1 MDQTFM
7 KEKKVLPLVLTMSY
21 PMAISMAVNAL
32 YNIVDSFFVAKM
44 SSSAMT
50 ALSLLFPVQNFV
62 HAAAVGFGI
71 GINAVVSFYMGA
83 GKNDEADR
91 AASSGTVLAIIHGLV
106 LMVVCKAI
114 MPWFMGMFSSDTQ
127 TVGYGIAYT
136 GVLFMFAPMDCTA
149 MALEKVF
156 QSAGRMK
163 STMFCLATGCI
174 INIILDPLM
183 IFGIGPFPEMGI
195 RGAAMAT
202 GIGQTLPV
210 LIYFIMYRK
219 DPLPVKLSTRH
230 WRPRLYIMKKLYSV
244 GNAAT
249 LNIAL
254 PSVQVSVLNGILA
267 SYSAGYVFV
276 LGVFYKL
283 QTFLYLSANGV
294 VQGIRPLVGYNYG
307 AGEHGRVKSIVRT
320 STVLVAAIM
329 VMGTVVCLLM
339 SEQLMG
345 IYTSDAKLVALGAPA
360 LRIISAGFI
369 VSSVSVVLSGALE
382 GLSKGNAS
390 LVISLIR
397 YIVFILPA
405 AFILSRLMG
414 AAGVWHAFW
423 ITEIVA
429 AFISY
434 FVYRKATRQ
443 DAGQAPAVQPEI

>member
-7 KEKKVLPLVLTMSY
+7 KEKKVLPLVLAMSY
-21 PMAISMAVNAL
+21 PMAVSMAVNAL

-71 GINAVVSFYMGA
+71 GINAVVAFYMGA
-83 GKNDEADR
+83 GKTDEADR
-91 AASSGTVLAIIHGLV
+91 AASSGTVLSILHGLV
-106 LMVVCKAI
+106 LMVVCIAV
-114 MPWFMGMFSSDTQ
+114 MPWFMSMFSSDAQ
-127 TVGYGIAYT
+127 TIEYGIAYT
-136 GVLFMFAPMDCTA
+136 GVLFLFAPMDCTA
-149 MALEKVF
+149 MALEKIF
-156 QSAGRMK
+156 QSTGRMK

-195 RGAAMAT
+195 KGAALAT

-210 LIYFIMYRK
+210 LIYFIMYGM
-219 DPLPVKLSTRH
+219 DPLPVKFRLKY
-230 WRPRLYIMKKLYSV
+230 WKPKLYIMKKLYSV
-244 GNAAT
+244 GNAAA

-276 LGVFYKL
+276 LGVYYKL

-307 AGEHGRVKSIVRT
+307 AGEHSRVKEIVRT

-329 VMGTVVCLLM
+329 VAGTIVCQLM
-339 SEQLMG
+339 AGELMG
-345 IYTSDAKLVALGAPA
+345 IYTGDAQIIALGAPA

-369 VSSVSVVLSGALE
+369 ISSVSVVLSGALE

-405 AFILSRLMG
+405 AFLLSRVFG
-414 AAGVWHAFW
+414 AVGVWHAFW

-429 AFISY
+429 AVISY
-434 FVYRKATRQ
+434 FVYVRATRNGR
-443 DAGQAPAVQPEI
+443 DDREISRT

>member
-1 MDQTFM
+1 M
-7 KEKKVLPLVLTMSY
+7 KEKKVMPLVLSMSY

-71 GINAVVSFYMGA
+71 GINAVVAFYMGA
-83 GKNDEADR
+83 GKTDEADR
-91 AASSGTVLAIIHGLV
+91 AASSGTVLSILHGLV
-106 LMVVCKAI
+106 LMVVCIAV
-114 MPWFMGMFSSDTQ
+114 MPWFMSMFSSDAQ
-127 TVGYGIAYT
+127 TIEYGIAYT
-136 GVLFMFAPMDCTA
+136 GVLFLFAPMDCTA
-149 MALEKVF
+149 MALEKIF
-156 QSAGRMK
+156 QSTGRMK

-195 RGAAMAT
+195 KGAALAT

-210 LIYFIMYRK
+210 LIYFIMYGM
-219 DPLPVKLSTRH
+219 DPLPVKFRLKY
-230 WRPRLYIMKKLYSV
+230 WKPKLYIMKKLYSV
-244 GNAAT
+244 GNAAA

-276 LGVFYKL
+276 LGVYYKL

-307 AGEHGRVKSIVRT
+307 AGEHSRVKEIVRT

-329 VMGTVVCLLM
+329 VAGTIVCQLM
-339 SEQLMG
+339 AGELMG
-345 IYTSDAKLVALGAPA
+345 IYTGDAQIIALGAPA

-369 VSSVSVVLSGALE
+369 ISSVSVVLSGALE

-405 AFILSRLMG
+405 AFLLSRVFG
-414 AAGVWHAFW
+414 AVGVWHAFW

-429 AFISY
+429 AVISY
-434 FVYRKATRQ
+434 FVYVRATRNGR
-443 DAGQAPAVQPEI
+443 DDREISRP

>member
-7 KEKKVLPLVLTMSY
+7 KEKKVMPLVLSMSY
-21 PMAISMAVNAL
+21 PMAVSMAVNAL

-71 GINAVVSFYMGA
+71 GINAVVAFYMGA
-83 GKNDEADR
+83 GKTDEADR
-91 AASSGTVLAIIHGLV
+91 AASSGTVLSILHGLI
-106 LMVVCKAI
+106 LMVICIAV
-114 MPWFMGMFSSDTQ
+114 MPWFMSMFSSDTQ
-127 TVGYGIAYT
+127 TIDYGIAYT
-136 GVLFMFAPMDCTA
+136 GVLFLFAPMDCTA
-149 MALEKVF
+149 MALEKIF
-156 QSAGRMK
+156 QSTGRMK

-195 RGAAMAT
+195 KGAALAT

-210 LIYFIMYRK
+210 LIYFIMYRM
-219 DPLPVKLSTRH
+219 DPLPVKFRLKY
-230 WRPRLYIMKKLYSV
+230 WKPKLYIMKKLYSV
-244 GNAAT
+244 GNAAA

-276 LGVFYKL
+276 LGVYYKL

-307 AGEHGRVKSIVRT
+307 AGEHSRVKEIVRT

-329 VMGTVVCLLM
+329 VAGTIVCQLM
-339 SEQLMG
+339 AGELMG
-345 IYTSDAKLVALGAPA
+345 IYTGDAQIIALGASA

-369 VSSVSVVLSGALE
+369 ISSVSVVLSGALE

-405 AFILSRLMG
+405 AFLLSRVFG
-414 AAGVWHAFW
+414 AVGVWHAFW

-429 AFISY
+429 AVISY
-434 FVYRKATRQ
+434 FVYVRATRNGR
-443 DAGQAPAVQPEI
+443 DDREISGT

>member
-7 KEKKVLPLVLTMSY
+7 KEKKVMPLVLSMSY

-71 GINAVVSFYMGA
+71 GINAVVAFYMGA
-83 GKNDEADR
+83 GKTDEADS
-91 AASSGTVLAIIHGLV
+91 AASSGTVLSILHGLV
-106 LMVVCKAI
+106 LMVVCIAV
-114 MPWFMGMFSSDTQ
+114 MPWFMSMFSSDAQ
-127 TVGYGIAYT
+127 TIEYGIAYT
-136 GVLFMFAPMDCTA
+136 GVLFLFAPMDCTA
-149 MALEKVF
+149 MALEKIF
-156 QSAGRMK
+156 QSTGRMK

-195 RGAAMAT
+195 KGAALAT

-210 LIYFIMYRK
+210 LIYFIMYGM
-219 DPLPVKLSTRH
+219 DPLPVKFRLKY
-230 WRPRLYIMKKLYSV
+230 WKPKLYIMKKLYSV
-244 GNAAT
+244 GNAAA

-276 LGVFYKL
+276 LGVYYKL

-307 AGEHGRVKSIVRT
+307 AGEHSRVKEIVRT

-329 VMGTVVCLLM
+329 VAGTIVCQLM
-339 SEQLMG
+339 AGKLMG
-345 IYTSDAKLVALGAPA
+345 IYTGDEQIIALGAPA

-369 VSSVSVVLSGALE
+369 ISSVSVVLSGALE

-405 AFILSRLMG
+405 AFLLSRVFG
-414 AAGVWHAFW
+414 AVGVWHAFW

-429 AFISY
+429 AVISY
-434 FVYRKATRQ
+434 FVYVRATRNGR
-443 DAGQAPAVQPEI
+443 DDREISRT

>member
-1 MDQTFM
+1 
-7 KEKKVLPLVLTMSY
+7 MSY
-21 PMAISMAVNAL
+21 PMAVSMAVNAL

-71 GINAVVSFYMGA
+71 GINAVVAFYMGA
-83 GKNDEADR
+83 GKTDEADR
-91 AASSGTVLAIIHGLV
+91 AASSGTVLSILHGLV
-106 LMVVCKAI
+106 LMVVCIAV
-114 MPWFMGMFSSDTQ
+114 MPWFMSMFSSDLQ
-127 TVGYGIAYT
+127 TIGYGTAYT
-136 GVLFMFAPMDCTA
+136 GVLFLFAPMDCVA
-149 MALEKVF
+149 MALEKIF
-156 QSAGRMK
+156 QSTGRMK

-195 RGAAMAT
+195 KGAALAT

-210 LIYFIMYRK
+210 LIYFIMYRL
-219 DPLPVKLSTRH
+219 DPLPVKF
-230 WRPRLYIMKKLYSV
+230 RLKYWKPEVYMMKKLYSV
-244 GNAAT
+244 GNAAA

-276 LGVFYKL
+276 LGVYYKL

-307 AGEHGRVKSIVRT
+307 AGEHSRVKEIVRT

-329 VMGTVVCLLM
+329 VAGTIVCQLM
-339 SEQLMG
+339 AGKLMG
-345 IYTSDAKLVALGAPA
+345 IYTGDEQIIALGAPA

-369 VSSVSVVLSGALE
+369 ISSVSVVLSGALE

-405 AFILSRLMG
+405 ALLLSRVFG
-414 AAGVWHAFW
+414 AVGVWHAFW

-429 AFISY
+429 AVISY
-434 FVYRKATRQ
+434 FVYVRATRNGR
-443 DAGQAPAVQPEI
+443 DDR

>member
-1 MDQTFM
+1 M
-7 KEKKVLPLVLTMSY
+7 KEKKVMPLVLSMSY

-71 GINAVVSFYMGA
+71 GINAVVAFYMGA
-83 GKNDEADR
+83 GKTDEADR
-91 AASSGTVLAIIHGLV
+91 AASSGTVLSILHGLV
-106 LMVVCKAI
+106 LMVVCIAV
-114 MPWFMGMFSSDTQ
+114 MPWFMSMFSSDAQ
-127 TVGYGIAYT
+127 TIEYGIAYT
-136 GVLFMFAPMDCTA
+136 GVLFLFAPMDCTA
-149 MALEKVF
+149 MALEKIF
-156 QSAGRMK
+156 QSTGRMK

-195 RGAAMAT
+195 KGAALAT

-210 LIYFIMYRK
+210 LIYFIMYGM
-219 DPLPVKLSTRH
+219 DPLPVKFRLKY
-230 WRPRLYIMKKLYSV
+230 WKPKLYIMKKLYSV
-244 GNAAT
+244 GNAAA

-276 LGVFYKL
+276 LGVYYKL

-307 AGEHGRVKSIVRT
+307 AGEHSRVKEIVRT

-329 VMGTVVCLLM
+329 VAGTIVCQLM
-339 SEQLMG
+339 AGKLMG
-345 IYTSDAKLVALGAPA
+345 IYTGDEQIIALGAPA

-369 VSSVSVVLSGALE
+369 ISSVSVVLSGALE

-405 AFILSRLMG
+405 AFLLSRVFG
-414 AAGVWHAFW
+414 AVGVWHAFW

-429 AFISY
+429 AVISY
-434 FVYRKATRQ
+434 FVYVRATRNGR
-443 DAGQAPAVQPEI
+443 DDREISGT

>member
-1 MDQTFM
+1 M
-7 KEKKVLPLVLTMSY
+7 KEKKVMPLVLSMSY

-71 GINAVVSFYMGA
+71 GINAVVAFYMGA
-83 GKNDEADR
+83 GKTDEADR
-91 AASSGTVLAIIHGLV
+91 AASSGTVLSILHGLV
-106 LMVVCKAI
+106 LMVVCIAV
-114 MPWFMGMFSSDTQ
+114 MPWFMSMFSSDAQ
-127 TVGYGIAYT
+127 TIEYGIAYT
-136 GVLFMFAPMDCTA
+136 GVLFLFAPMDCTA
-149 MALEKVF
+149 MALEKIF
-156 QSAGRMK
+156 QSTGRMK

-195 RGAAMAT
+195 KGAALAT

-210 LIYFIMYRK
+210 LIYFIMYGM
-219 DPLPVKLSTRH
+219 DPLPVKFRLKY
-230 WRPRLYIMKKLYSV
+230 WKPKLYIMKKLYSV
-244 GNAAT
+244 GNAAA

-276 LGVFYKL
+276 LGVYYKL

-307 AGEHGRVKSIVRT
+307 AGEHSRVKEIVRT

-329 VMGTVVCLLM
+329 VAGTIVCQLM
-339 SEQLMG
+339 AGKLMG
-345 IYTSDAKLVALGAPA
+345 IYTGDEQIIALGAPA

-369 VSSVSVVLSGALE
+369 ISSVSVVLSGALE

-405 AFILSRLMG
+405 AFLLSRVFG
-414 AAGVWHAFW
+414 AVGVWHAFW

-429 AFISY
+429 AVISY
-434 FVYRKATRQ
+434 FVYVRATRNGR
-443 DAGQAPAVQPEI
+443 DDREISRT

>member
-1 MDQTFM
+1 M
-7 KEKKVLPLVLTMSY
+7 KEKKVMPLVLSMSY

-71 GINAVVSFYMGA
+71 GINAVVAFYMGA
-83 GKNDEADR
+83 GKTDEADR
-91 AASSGTVLAIIHGLV
+91 AASSGTVLSILHGLV
-106 LMVVCKAI
+106 LMVVCIAV
-114 MPWFMGMFSSDTQ
+114 MPWFMSMFSSDAQ
-127 TVGYGIAYT
+127 TIEYGIAYT
-136 GVLFMFAPMDCTA
+136 GVLFLFAPMDCTA
-149 MALEKVF
+149 MALEKIF
-156 QSAGRMK
+156 QSTGRMK

-195 RGAAMAT
+195 KGAALAT

-210 LIYFIMYRK
+210 LIYFIMYGM
-219 DPLPVKLSTRH
+219 DPLPVKFRLKY
-230 WRPRLYIMKKLYSV
+230 WKPKLYIMKKLYSV
-244 GNAAT
+244 GNAAA

-276 LGVFYKL
+276 LGVYYKL

-307 AGEHGRVKSIVRT
+307 AGEHSRVKEIVRT

-329 VMGTVVCLLM
+329 VAGTIVCQLM
-339 SEQLMG
+339 AGKLMG
-345 IYTSDAKLVALGAPA
+345 IYTGDEQIIALGAPA

-369 VSSVSVVLSGALE
+369 ISSVSVVLSGALE

-405 AFILSRLMG
+405 ALLLSRVFG
-414 AAGVWHAFW
+414 AVGVWHAFW

-429 AFISY
+429 AVISY
-434 FVYRKATRQ
+434 FVYVRATRNGR
-443 DAGQAPAVQPEI
+443 DDREISRT

>member
-7 KEKKVLPLVLTMSY
+7 KEKKVMPLVLSMSY

-71 GINAVVSFYMGA
+71 GINAVVAFYMGA
-83 GKNDEADR
+83 GKTDEADR
-91 AASSGTVLAIIHGLV
+91 AASSGTVLSILHGLV
-106 LMVVCKAI
+106 LMVVCIAV
-114 MPWFMGMFSSDTQ
+114 MPWFMSMFSSDAQ
-127 TVGYGIAYT
+127 TIEYGIAYT
-136 GVLFMFAPMDCTA
+136 GVLFLFAPMDCTA
-149 MALEKVF
+149 MALEKIF
-156 QSAGRMK
+156 QSTGRMK

-195 RGAAMAT
+195 KGAALAT

-210 LIYFIMYRK
+210 LIYFIMYGM
-219 DPLPVKLSTRH
+219 DPLPVKFRLKY
-230 WRPRLYIMKKLYSV
+230 WKPKLYIMKKLYSV
-244 GNAAT
+244 GNAAA

-276 LGVFYKL
+276 LGVYYKL

-307 AGEHGRVKSIVRT
+307 AGEHSRVKEIVRT

-329 VMGTVVCLLM
+329 VAGTIVCQLM
-339 SEQLMG
+339 AGKFMG
-345 IYTSDAKLVALGAPA
+345 IYTGDAQIIALGAPA

-369 VSSVSVVLSGALE
+369 ISSVSVVLSGALE

-405 AFILSRLMG
+405 AFLLSRVFG
-414 AAGVWHAFW
+414 AVGVWHAFW

-429 AFISY
+429 AVISY
-434 FVYRKATRQ
+434 FVYVRATRNGR
-443 DAGQAPAVQPEI
+443 DDREISRT

>member
-1 MDQTFM
+1 M
-7 KEKKVLPLVLTMSY
+7 KEKKVMPLVLSMSY

-71 GINAVVSFYMGA
+71 GINAVVAFYMGA
-83 GKNDEADR
+83 GKTDEADR
-91 AASSGTVLAIIHGLV
+91 AASSGTVLSILHGLV
-106 LMVVCKAI
+106 LMVVCIAV
-114 MPWFMGMFSSDTQ
+114 MPWFMSMFSSDAQ
-127 TVGYGIAYT
+127 TIEYGIAYT
-136 GVLFMFAPMDCTA
+136 GVLFLFAPMDCTA
-149 MALEKVF
+149 MALEKIF
-156 QSAGRMK
+156 QSTGRMK

-195 RGAAMAT
+195 KGAALAT

-210 LIYFIMYRK
+210 LIYFIMYGM
-219 DPLPVKLSTRH
+219 DTLPVKFRLKY
-230 WRPRLYIMKKLYSV
+230 WKPKLYIMKKLYSV
-244 GNAAT
+244 GNAAA

-276 LGVFYKL
+276 LGVYYKL

-307 AGEHGRVKSIVRT
+307 AGEHSRVKEIVRT

-329 VMGTVVCLLM
+329 VAGTIVCQLM
-339 SEQLMG
+339 AGKLMG
-345 IYTSDAKLVALGAPA
+345 IYTGDAQIIALGAPA

-369 VSSVSVVLSGALE
+369 ISSVSVVLSGALE

-397 YIVFILPA
+397 YIVFILPV
-405 AFILSRLMG
+405 AFLLSRVFG
-414 AAGVWHAFW
+414 VVGVWHAFW

-429 AFISY
+429 AVISY
-434 FVYRKATRQ
+434 FVYVRATRNGR
-443 DAGQAPAVQPEI
+443 DDREISGT

>member
-7 KEKKVLPLVLTMSY
+7 KEKKVMPLVLSMSY

-71 GINAVVSFYMGA
+71 GINAVVAFYMGA
-83 GKNDEADR
+83 GKTDEADR
-91 AASSGTVLAIIHGLV
+91 AASSGTMLSILHGLV
-106 LMVVCKAI
+106 LMVVCIAV
-114 MPWFMGMFSSDTQ
+114 MPWFMSMFSSDAQ
-127 TVGYGIAYT
+127 TIEYGIAYT
-136 GVLFMFAPMDCTA
+136 GVLFLFAPMDCTA
-149 MALEKVF
+149 MALEKIF
-156 QSAGRMK
+156 QSTGRMK

-195 RGAAMAT
+195 KGAALAT
-202 GIGQTLPV
+202 GIGQILPV
-210 LIYFIMYRK
+210 LIYFIMYGM
-219 DPLPVKLSTRH
+219 DPLPVKFRLKY
-230 WRPRLYIMKKLYSV
+230 WKPKLYIMKKLYSV
-244 GNAAT
+244 GNAAA

-276 LGVFYKL
+276 LGVYYKL

-307 AGEHGRVKSIVRT
+307 AGEHSRVKEIVRT

-329 VMGTVVCLLM
+329 VAGTIVCQLM
-339 SEQLMG
+339 AGELMG
-345 IYTSDAKLVALGAPA
+345 IYTGDAQIIALGAPA

-369 VSSVSVVLSGALE
+369 ISSVSVVLSGALE

-405 AFILSRLMG
+405 AFLLSRVFG
-414 AAGVWHAFW
+414 AVGVWHAFW

-429 AFISY
+429 AVISY
-434 FVYRKATRQ
+434 FVYVRATRNGR
-443 DAGQAPAVQPEI
+443 DDREISRT

>member
-1 MDQTFM
+1 M
-7 KEKKVLPLVLTMSY
+7 KEKKVMPLVLSMSY

-71 GINAVVSFYMGA
+71 GINAVVAFYMGA
-83 GKNDEADR
+83 GKTDEADR
-91 AASSGTVLAIIHGLV
+91 AASSGTVLSILHGLV
-106 LMVVCKAI
+106 LMVVCIAV
-114 MPWFMGMFSSDTQ
+114 MPWFMSMFSSDAQ
-127 TVGYGIAYT
+127 TIEYGIAYT
-136 GVLFMFAPMDCTA
+136 GVLFLFAPMDCTA
-149 MALEKVF
+149 MALEKIF
-156 QSAGRMK
+156 QSTGRMK

-195 RGAAMAT
+195 KGAALAT

-210 LIYFIMYRK
+210 LIYFIMYVM
-219 DPLPVKLSTRH
+219 DPLPVKFRLKY
-230 WRPRLYIMKKLYSV
+230 WKPKLYIMKKLYSV
-244 GNAAT
+244 GNAAA

-276 LGVFYKL
+276 LGVYYKL

-307 AGEHGRVKSIVRT
+307 AGEHSRVKEIVRT

-329 VMGTVVCLLM
+329 VAGTIVCQLM
-339 SEQLMG
+339 AGKLMG
-345 IYTSDAKLVALGAPA
+345 IYTGDEQIIALGAPA

-369 VSSVSVVLSGALE
+369 ISSVSVVLSGALE

-405 AFILSRLMG
+405 AFLLSRVFG
-414 AAGVWHAFW
+414 AVGVWHAFW

-429 AFISY
+429 AVISY
-434 FVYRKATRQ
+434 FVYVRATRNGR
-443 DAGQAPAVQPEI
+443 DDREISRT

>member
-7 KEKKVLPLVLTMSY
+7 KEKKVMPLVLSMSY
-21 PMAISMAVNAL
+21 PMAVSMAVNAL

-71 GINAVVSFYMGA
+71 GINAVVAFYMGA
-83 GKNDEADR
+83 GKTDEADR
-91 AASSGTVLAIIHGLV
+91 AASSGTVLSILHGLV
-106 LMVVCKAI
+106 LMVVCIAV
-114 MPWFMGMFSSDTQ
+114 MPWFMSMFSSDAQ
-127 TVGYGIAYT
+127 TIEYGIAYT
-136 GVLFMFAPMDCTA
+136 GVLFLFAPMDCTA
-149 MALEKVF
+149 MALEKIF
-156 QSAGRMK
+156 QSTGRMK

-174 INIILDPLM
+174 IHIILDPLM

-195 RGAAMAT
+195 KGAALAT

-210 LIYFIMYRK
+210 LIYFIMYGM
-219 DPLPVKLSTRH
+219 DPLPVKFRLKY
-230 WRPRLYIMKKLYSV
+230 WKPKLYIMKKLYSV
-244 GNAAT
+244 GNAAA

-276 LGVFYKL
+276 LGVYYKL

-307 AGEHGRVKSIVRT
+307 AGEHSRVKEIVRT

-329 VMGTVVCLLM
+329 VAGTIVCQLM
-339 SEQLMG
+339 AGELMG
-345 IYTSDAKLVALGAPA
+345 IYTGDAQIIALGAPA

-369 VSSVSVVLSGALE
+369 ISSVSVVLSGALE

-405 AFILSRLMG
+405 AFLLSRVFG
-414 AAGVWHAFW
+414 AVGVWHAFW

-429 AFISY
+429 AVISY
-434 FVYRKATRQ
+434 FVYVRATRNGR
-443 DAGQAPAVQPEI
+443 DDREISRT

>member
-1 MDQTFM
+1 M
-7 KEKKVLPLVLTMSY
+7 KEKKVMPLVLSMSY
-21 PMAISMAVNAL
+21 PMAVSMAVNAL

-71 GINAVVSFYMGA
+71 GINAVVAFYMGA
-83 GKNDEADR
+83 GKTDEADR
-91 AASSGTVLAIIHGLV
+91 AASSGTVLSILHGLI
-106 LMVVCKAI
+106 LMVICIAV
-114 MPWFMGMFSSDTQ
+114 MPWFMSMFSSDTQ
-127 TVGYGIAYT
+127 TIDYGIAYT
-136 GVLFMFAPMDCTA
+136 GVLFLFAPMDCTA
-149 MALEKVF
+149 MALEKIF
-156 QSAGRMK
+156 QSTGRMK

-195 RGAAMAT
+195 KGAALAT

-210 LIYFIMYRK
+210 LIYFIMYRM
-219 DPLPVKLSTRH
+219 DPLPVKF
-230 WRPRLYIMKKLYSV
+230 RLKYWKPKLYMMKKLYSV
-244 GNAAT
+244 GNAAA

-267 SYSAGYVFV
+267 SYSPGYVFV
-276 LGVFYKL
+276 LGVYYKL

-307 AGEHGRVKSIVRT
+307 AGEHSRVKEIVRT

-329 VMGTVVCLLM
+329 VAGTIVCQLM
-339 SEQLMG
+339 AGKLMG
-345 IYTSDAKLVALGAPA
+345 IYTGDAQVIALGAPA

-369 VSSVSVVLSGALE
+369 ISSVSVVLSGALE

-405 AFILSRLMG
+405 AFLLSRVFG
-414 AAGVWHAFW
+414 AVGVWHAFW

-429 AFISY
+429 AVISY
-434 FVYRKATRQ
+434 FVYVRATRNGR
-443 DAGQAPAVQPEI
+443 DDREISRT

>member
-1 MDQTFM
+1 M
-7 KEKKVLPLVLTMSY
+7 KEKKVMPLVLSMSY

-71 GINAVVSFYMGA
+71 GINAVVAFYMGA
-83 GKNDEADR
+83 GKTDEADR
-91 AASSGTVLAIIHGLV
+91 AASSGTVLSILHGLV
-106 LMVVCKAI
+106 LMVVCIAV
-114 MPWFMGMFSSDTQ
+114 MPWFMSMFSSDAQ
-127 TVGYGIAYT
+127 TIEYGIAYT
-136 GVLFMFAPMDCTA
+136 GVLFLFAPMDCTA
-149 MALEKVF
+149 MALEKIF
-156 QSAGRMK
+156 QSTGRMK

-195 RGAAMAT
+195 KGAALAT

-210 LIYFIMYRK
+210 LIYFIMYRM
-219 DPLPVKLSTRH
+219 DPLPVKFRLKY
-230 WRPRLYIMKKLYSV
+230 WKPKLYIMKKLYSV
-244 GNAAT
+244 GNAAA

-276 LGVFYKL
+276 LGVYYKL

-307 AGEHGRVKSIVRT
+307 AGEHSRVKEIVRT

-329 VMGTVVCLLM
+329 VAGTIVCQLM
-339 SEQLMG
+339 AGELMG
-345 IYTSDAKLVALGAPA
+345 IYTGDAQIIALGAPA

-369 VSSVSVVLSGALE
+369 ISSVSVVLSGALE

-405 AFILSRLMG
+405 AFLLSRVFG
-414 AAGVWHAFW
+414 AVGVWHAFW

-429 AFISY
+429 AVISY
-434 FVYRKATRQ
+434 FVYVRATRNGR
-443 DAGQAPAVQPEI
+443 DDREISRT

>member
-7 KEKKVLPLVLTMSY
+7 KEKKVMPLVLSMSY

-71 GINAVVSFYMGA
+71 GINAVVAFYMGA
-83 GKNDEADR
+83 GKTDEADR
-91 AASSGTVLAIIHGLV
+91 AASSGTVLSILHGLV
-106 LMVVCKAI
+106 LMVVCIAV
-114 MPWFMGMFSSDTQ
+114 MPWFMSMFSSDAQ
-127 TVGYGIAYT
+127 TIEYGIAYT
-136 GVLFMFAPMDCTA
+136 GVLFLFAPMDCTA
-149 MALEKVF
+149 MALEKIF
-156 QSAGRMK
+156 QSTGRMK

-195 RGAAMAT
+195 KGAALAT

-210 LIYFIMYRK
+210 LIYFIMYGM
-219 DPLPVKLSTRH
+219 DPLPVKFRLKY
-230 WRPRLYIMKKLYSV
+230 WKPKLYIMKKLYSV
-244 GNAAT
+244 GNAAA

-276 LGVFYKL
+276 LGVYYKL

-307 AGEHGRVKSIVRT
+307 AGEHSRVKEIVRT

-329 VMGTVVCLLM
+329 VAGTIVCQLM
-339 SEQLMG
+339 AGELMG
-345 IYTSDAKLVALGAPA
+345 IYTGDAQIIALGAPA

-369 VSSVSVVLSGALE
+369 ISSVSVVLSGALE

-405 AFILSRLMG
+405 AFLLSRVFG
-414 AAGVWHAFW
+414 AVGVWHAFW

-429 AFISY
+429 AVISY
-434 FVYRKATRQ
+434 FVYVRATRNGR
-443 DAGQAPAVQPEI
+443 DDREISRT

>member
-7 KEKKVLPLVLTMSY
+7 KEKKVMPLVLSMSY

-71 GINAVVSFYMGA
+71 GINAVVAFYMGA
-83 GKNDEADR
+83 GKTDEADR
-91 AASSGTVLAIIHGLV
+91 AASSGTVLSILHGLV
-106 LMVVCKAI
+106 LMVVCIAV
-114 MPWFMGMFSSDTQ
+114 MPWFMSMFSSDAQ
-127 TVGYGIAYT
+127 TIEYGIAYT
-136 GVLFMFAPMDCTA
+136 GVLFLFAPMDCTA
-149 MALEKVF
+149 MALEKIF
-156 QSAGRMK
+156 QSTGRMK

-195 RGAAMAT
+195 KGAALAT
-202 GIGQTLPV
+202 GIGQTLPM
-210 LIYFIMYRK
+210 LIYFIMYGM
-219 DPLPVKLSTRH
+219 DPLPVKFRLKY
-230 WRPRLYIMKKLYSV
+230 WKPKLYIMKKLYSV
-244 GNAAT
+244 GNAAA

-276 LGVFYKL
+276 LGVYYKL

-307 AGEHGRVKSIVRT
+307 AGEHSRVKEIVRT

-329 VMGTVVCLLM
+329 VAGTIVCQLM
-339 SEQLMG
+339 AGKLMG
-345 IYTSDAKLVALGAPA
+345 IYTGDEQIIALGAPA

-369 VSSVSVVLSGALE
+369 ISSVSVVLSGALE

-405 AFILSRLMG
+405 AFLLSRVFG
-414 AAGVWHAFW
+414 AVGVWHAFW

-429 AFISY
+429 AVISY
-434 FVYRKATRQ
+434 FVYVRATRNGR
-443 DAGQAPAVQPEI
+443 DDREISGT

>member
-1 MDQTFM
+1 M
-7 KEKKVLPLVLTMSY
+7 KEKKVMPLVLSMSY

-71 GINAVVSFYMGA
+71 GINAVVAFYMGA
-83 GKNDEADR
+83 GKTDEADR
-91 AASSGTVLAIIHGLV
+91 AASSGTVLSILHGLV
-106 LMVVCKAI
+106 LMVVCIAV
-114 MPWFMGMFSSDTQ
+114 MPWFMSMFSSDAQ
-127 TVGYGIAYT
+127 TIEYGIAYT
-136 GVLFMFAPMDCTA
+136 GVLFLFAPMDCTA
-149 MALEKVF
+149 MALEKIF
-156 QSAGRMK
+156 QSTGRMK

-195 RGAAMAT
+195 KGAALAT

-210 LIYFIMYRK
+210 LIYFMMYRL
-219 DPLPVKLSTRH
+219 DPLPVKFRLKY
-230 WRPRLYIMKKLYSV
+230 WKPKLYIMKKLYSV
-244 GNAAT
+244 GNAAA

-276 LGVFYKL
+276 LGVYYKL

-307 AGEHGRVKSIVRT
+307 AGEHSRVKEIVRT
-320 STVLVAAIM
+320 STVLVAVIM
-329 VMGTVVCLLM
+329 VAGTIVCQLM
-339 SEQLMG
+339 AGELMG
-345 IYTSDAKLVALGAPA
+345 IYTGDAQIIALGAPA

-369 VSSVSVVLSGALE
+369 ISSVSVVLSGALE

-405 AFILSRLMG
+405 AFLLSRVFG
-414 AAGVWHAFW
+414 AVGVWHAFW

-429 AFISY
+429 AVISY
-434 FVYRKATRQ
+434 FVYVRATRNGR
-443 DAGQAPAVQPEI
+443 DDREISRT

>member
-7 KEKKVLPLVLTMSY
+7 KEKKVMPLVLSMSY

-71 GINAVVSFYMGA
+71 GINAVVAFYMGA
-83 GKNDEADR
+83 GKTDEADR
-91 AASSGTVLAIIHGLV
+91 AASSGTVLSILHGLV
-106 LMVVCKAI
+106 LMVVCIAV
-114 MPWFMGMFSSDTQ
+114 MPWFMSMFSSDAQ
-127 TVGYGIAYT
+127 TIEYGIAYT
-136 GVLFMFAPMDCTA
+136 GVLFLFAPMDCTA
-149 MALEKVF
+149 MALEKIF
-156 QSAGRMK
+156 QSTGRMK

-195 RGAAMAT
+195 KGAALAT

-210 LIYFIMYRK
+210 LIYFIMYGM
-219 DPLPVKLSTRH
+219 DPLPVKFRLKY
-230 WRPRLYIMKKLYSV
+230 WKPELYIMKKLYSV
-244 GNAAT
+244 GNAAA

-276 LGVFYKL
+276 LGVYYKL

-307 AGEHGRVKSIVRT
+307 AGEHSRVKEIVRT

-329 VMGTVVCLLM
+329 VAGTIVCQLM
-339 SEQLMG
+339 AGKLMG
-345 IYTSDAKLVALGAPA
+345 IYTGDEQIIALGAPA

-369 VSSVSVVLSGALE
+369 ISSVSVVLSGALE

-405 AFILSRLMG
+405 ALLLSRVFG
-414 AAGVWHAFW
+414 AVGVWHAFW

-429 AFISY
+429 AVISY
-434 FVYRKATRQ
+434 FVYVRATRNGR
-443 DAGQAPAVQPEI
+443 DDREISRT

>member
-1 MDQTFM
+1 
-7 KEKKVLPLVLTMSY
+7 MSY

-71 GINAVVSFYMGA
+71 GINAVVAFYMGA
-83 GKNDEADR
+83 GKTDEADR
-91 AASSGTVLAIIHGLV
+91 AASSGTVLSILHGLV
-106 LMVVCKAI
+106 LMVVCIAV
-114 MPWFMGMFSSDTQ
+114 MPWFMSMFSSDAQ
-127 TVGYGIAYT
+127 TIEYGIAYT
-136 GVLFMFAPMDCTA
+136 GVLFLFAPMDCTA
-149 MALEKVF
+149 MALEKIF
-156 QSAGRMK
+156 QSTGRMK

-195 RGAAMAT
+195 KGAALAT

-210 LIYFIMYRK
+210 LIYFIMYGM
-219 DPLPVKLSTRH
+219 DPLPVKFRLKY
-230 WRPRLYIMKKLYSV
+230 WKPKLYIMKKLYSV
-244 GNAAT
+244 GNAAA

-276 LGVFYKL
+276 LGVYYKL

-307 AGEHGRVKSIVRT
+307 AGEHSRVKEIVRT

-329 VMGTVVCLLM
+329 VAGTIVCQLM
-339 SEQLMG
+339 AGELMG
-345 IYTSDAKLVALGAPA
+345 IYTGDAQIIALGAPA

-369 VSSVSVVLSGALE
+369 ISSVSVVLSGALE

-405 AFILSRLMG
+405 AFLLSRVFG
-414 AAGVWHAFW
+414 AVGVWHAFW

-429 AFISY
+429 AVISY
-434 FVYRKATRQ
+434 FVYVRATRNGR
-443 DAGQAPAVQPEI
+443 DDREISRT

>member
-1 MDQTFM
+1 M
-7 KEKKVLPLVLTMSY
+7 KEKKVMPLVLSMSY

-71 GINAVVSFYMGA
+71 GINAVVAFYMGA
-83 GKNDEADR
+83 GKTDEADR
-91 AASSGTVLAIIHGLV
+91 AASSGTVLSILHGLV
-106 LMVVCKAI
+106 LMVVCIAV
-114 MPWFMGMFSSDTQ
+114 MPWFMSMFSSDAQ
-127 TVGYGIAYT
+127 TIEYGIAYT
-136 GVLFMFAPMDCTA
+136 GVLFLFAPMDCTA
-149 MALEKVF
+149 MALEKIF
-156 QSAGRMK
+156 QSTGRMK

-195 RGAAMAT
+195 KGAALAT

-210 LIYFIMYRK
+210 LIYFIMYGM
-219 DPLPVKLSTRH
+219 DPLPVKFRLKY
-230 WRPRLYIMKKLYSV
+230 WKPKLYIMKKLYSV
-244 GNAAT
+244 GNAAA

-276 LGVFYKL
+276 LGVYYKL

-307 AGEHGRVKSIVRT
+307 AGEHSRVKEIVRT

-329 VMGTVVCLLM
+329 VAGTIVCQLM
-339 SEQLMG
+339 AGKLMG
-345 IYTSDAKLVALGAPA
+345 IYTGDAQIIALGAPA

-369 VSSVSVVLSGALE
+369 ISSVSVVLSGALE

-397 YIVFILPA
+397 YIVFILPV
-405 AFILSRLMG
+405 AFLLSRVFG
-414 AAGVWHAFW
+414 VVGVWHAFW

-429 AFISY
+429 AVISY
-434 FVYRKATRQ
+434 FVYVRATRNGR
-443 DAGQAPAVQPEI
+443 DDREISGT

>member
-7 KEKKVLPLVLTMSY
+7 KEKKVMPLVLSMSY

-71 GINAVVSFYMGA
+71 GINAVVAFYMGA
-83 GKNDEADR
+83 GKTDEADR
-91 AASSGTVLAIIHGLV
+91 AASSGTVLSILHGLV
-106 LMVVCKAI
+106 LMVVCIAV
-114 MPWFMGMFSSDTQ
+114 MPWFMSMFSSDAQ
-127 TVGYGIAYT
+127 TIEYGIAYT
-136 GVLFMFAPMDCTA
+136 GVLFLFAPMDCTA
-149 MALEKVF
+149 MALEKIF
-156 QSAGRMK
+156 QSTGRMK

-195 RGAAMAT
+195 KGAALAT

-210 LIYFIMYRK
+210 LIYFMMYRL
-219 DPLPVKLSTRH
+219 DPLPVKF
-230 WRPRLYIMKKLYSV
+230 RLKYWKPEVYMMKKLYSV
-244 GNAAT
+244 GNAAA

-276 LGVFYKL
+276 LGVYYKL

-307 AGEHGRVKSIVRT
+307 AGEHSRVKEIVRT

-329 VMGTVVCLLM
+329 VMGTVVCLFM
-339 SEQLMG
+339 AEQLMG
-345 IYTSDAKLVALGAPA
+345 IYTHDIQIIALGAPA

-369 VSSVSVVLSGALE
+369 ISSISVVLSGALE

-397 YIVFILPA
+397 YIVFILPV
-405 AFILSRLMG
+405 AFLLSRVFG
-414 AAGVWHAFW
+414 AVGVWHAFW

-429 AFISY
+429 AVISY
-434 FVYRKATRQ
+434 FVYVRATRNGR
-443 DAGQAPAVQPEI
+443 DDREISGT

>member
-7 KEKKVLPLVLTMSY
+7 KEKKVMPLVLSMSY

-71 GINAVVSFYMGA
+71 GINAVVAFYMGA
-83 GKNDEADR
+83 GKTDEADR
-91 AASSGTVLAIIHGLV
+91 AASSGTVLSILHGLV
-106 LMVVCKAI
+106 LMVVCIAV
-114 MPWFMGMFSSDTQ
+114 MPWFMSMFSSDAQ
-127 TVGYGIAYT
+127 TIEYGIAYT
-136 GVLFMFAPMDCTA
+136 GVLFLFAPMDCTA
-149 MALEKVF
+149 MALEKIF
-156 QSAGRMK
+156 QSTGRMK

-195 RGAAMAT
+195 KGAALAT

-210 LIYFIMYRK
+210 LIYFIMYRM
-219 DPLPVKLSTRH
+219 DPLPVKFRLKY
-230 WRPRLYIMKKLYSV
+230 WKPKLYIMKKLYSV
-244 GNAAT
+244 GNAAA

-276 LGVFYKL
+276 LGVYYKL

-307 AGEHGRVKSIVRT
+307 AGEHSRVKEIVRT

-329 VMGTVVCLLM
+329 VAGTIVCQLM
-339 SEQLMG
+339 AGELMG
-345 IYTSDAKLVALGAPA
+345 IYTGDAQIIALGAPA

-369 VSSVSVVLSGALE
+369 ISSVSVVLSGALE

-405 AFILSRLMG
+405 AFLLSRVFG
-414 AAGVWHAFW
+414 AVGVWHAFW

-429 AFISY
+429 AVISY
-434 FVYRKATRQ
+434 FVYVRATRNGR
-443 DAGQAPAVQPEI
+443 DDREISRT

>member
-7 KEKKVLPLVLTMSY
+7 KEKKVMPLVLSMSY

-71 GINAVVSFYMGA
+71 GINAVVAFYMGA
-83 GKNDEADR
+83 GKTDEADR
-91 AASSGTVLAIIHGLV
+91 AASSGTMLSILHGLV
-106 LMVVCKAI
+106 LMVVCIAV
-114 MPWFMGMFSSDTQ
+114 MPWFMSMFSSDAQ
-127 TVGYGIAYT
+127 TIEYGIAYT
-136 GVLFMFAPMDCTA
+136 GVLFLFAPMDCTA
-149 MALEKVF
+149 MALEKIF
-156 QSAGRMK
+156 QSTGRMK

-195 RGAAMAT
+195 KGAALAT

-210 LIYFIMYRK
+210 LIYFIMYGM
-219 DPLPVKLSTRH
+219 DPLPVKFRLKY
-230 WRPRLYIMKKLYSV
+230 WKPKLYIMKKLYSV
-244 GNAAT
+244 GNAAA

-276 LGVFYKL
+276 LGVYYKL
-283 QTFLYLSANGV
+283 QTFIYLSANGV

-307 AGEHGRVKSIVRT
+307 AGEHSRVKEIVRT

-329 VMGTVVCLLM
+329 VAGTIVCQLM
-339 SEQLMG
+339 AGKLMG
-345 IYTSDAKLVALGAPA
+345 IYTGDAQIIALGAPA

-369 VSSVSVVLSGALE
+369 ISSVSVVLSGVLE

-405 AFILSRLMG
+405 ALLLSRVFG
-414 AAGVWHAFW
+414 AVGVWHAFW

-429 AFISY
+429 AVISY
-434 FVYRKATRQ
+434 FVYVRATRNGR
-443 DAGQAPAVQPEI
+443 DDREISRT

>member
-7 KEKKVLPLVLTMSY
+7 KEKKVMPLVLSMSY

-71 GINAVVSFYMGA
+71 GINAVVAFYMGA
-83 GKNDEADR
+83 GKTDEADR
-91 AASSGTVLAIIHGLV
+91 AASSGTVLSILHGLV
-106 LMVVCKAI
+106 LMVVCIAV
-114 MPWFMGMFSSDTQ
+114 MPWFMSMFSSDAQ
-127 TVGYGIAYT
+127 TIEYGIAYT
-136 GVLFMFAPMDCTA
+136 GVLFLFAPMHCTA
-149 MALEKVF
+149 MALEKIF
-156 QSAGRMK
+156 QSTGRMK

-195 RGAAMAT
+195 KGAALAT

-210 LIYFIMYRK
+210 LIYFIMYGM
-219 DPLPVKLSTRH
+219 DPLPVKFRLKY
-230 WRPRLYIMKKLYSV
+230 WKPKLYIMKKLYSV
-244 GNAAT
+244 GNAAA

-276 LGVFYKL
+276 LGVYYKL

-307 AGEHGRVKSIVRT
+307 AGEHSRVKEIVRT

-329 VMGTVVCLLM
+329 VAGTIVCQLM
-339 SEQLMG
+339 AGKLMG
-345 IYTSDAKLVALGAPA
+345 IYTGDEQIIALGAPA

-369 VSSVSVVLSGALE
+369 ISSVSVVLSGALE

-405 AFILSRLMG
+405 ALLLSRVFG
-414 AAGVWHAFW
+414 AVGVWHAFW

-429 AFISY
+429 AVISY
-434 FVYRKATRQ
+434 FVYVRATRNGR
-443 DAGQAPAVQPEI
+443 DDREISRT

>member
-7 KEKKVLPLVLTMSY
+7 KEKKVMPLVLSMSY
-21 PMAISMAVNAL
+21 PMAVSMAVNAL

-71 GINAVVSFYMGA
+71 GINAVIAFYMGA
-83 GKNDEADR
+83 GKTDEADR
-91 AASSGTVLAIIHGLV
+91 AASSGTVLSILHGLV
-106 LMVVCKAI
+106 LMVVCIAV
-114 MPWFMGMFSSDTQ
+114 MPWFMSMFSSDAQ
-127 TVGYGIAYT
+127 TIEYGIAYT
-136 GVLFMFAPMDCTA
+136 GVLFLFAPMDCTA
-149 MALEKVF
+149 MALEKIF
-156 QSAGRMK
+156 QSTGRMK

-195 RGAAMAT
+195 KGAALAT

-210 LIYFIMYRK
+210 LIYFIMYRM
-219 DPLPVKLSTRH
+219 DPLPVKFRLKY
-230 WRPRLYIMKKLYSV
+230 WKPKLYIMKKLYSV
-244 GNAAT
+244 GNAAA

-276 LGVFYKL
+276 LGVYYKL

-307 AGEHGRVKSIVRT
+307 AGEHSRVKEIVRT

-329 VMGTVVCLLM
+329 VAGTIVCQLM
-339 SEQLMG
+339 AGELMG
-345 IYTSDAKLVALGAPA
+345 IYTGDAQIIALGAPA
-360 LRIISAGFI
+360 LRIISEGFI
-369 VSSVSVVLSGALE
+369 ISSVSVVLSGALE

-405 AFILSRLMG
+405 AFLLSRVFG
-414 AAGVWHAFW
+414 AVGVWHAFW

-429 AFISY
+429 AVISY
-434 FVYRKATRQ
+434 FVYVRATRNGR
-443 DAGQAPAVQPEI
+443 DDREISRT

>member
-7 KEKKVLPLVLTMSY
+7 KEKKVMPLVLSMSY

-44 SSSAMT
+44 NSSAMT

-71 GINAVVSFYMGA
+71 GINAVVAFYMGA
-83 GKNDEADR
+83 GKSDEADR
-91 AASSGTVLAIIHGLV
+91 AASSGTVLSVLHGLV
-106 LMVVCKAI
+106 LMVACIAV
-114 MPWFMGMFSSDTQ
+114 MPWFMSMFSSDAQ
-127 TVGYGIAYT
+127 TIDYGVAYT
-136 GVLFMFAPMDCTA
+136 GVLFLFAPMDCTA
-149 MALEKVF
+149 MALEKIF
-156 QSAGRMK
+156 QSTGRMK

-183 IFGIGPFPEMGI
+183 IFGIGPLPEMGI
-195 RGAAMAT
+195 KGAALAT

-210 LIYFIMYRK
+210 LIYFIMYRR
-219 DPLPVKLSTRH
+219 DPLPVKFRLKY
-230 WRPRLYIMKKLYSV
+230 WKPELYIIKKLYSV
-244 GNAAT
+244 GNAAA

-276 LGVFYKL
+276 LGVYYKL

-307 AGEHGRVKSIVRT
+307 AGEHGRVRSIVKT

-329 VMGTVVCLLM
+329 VMGTVVCLFM
-339 SEQLMG
+339 AEQLMG
-345 IYTSDAKLVALGAPA
+345 IYTDDVQNIVLGAPA

-369 VSSVSVVLSGALE
+369 ISSVSVVLSGALE

-405 AFILSRLMG
+405 AYLLSRAFG
-414 AAGVWHAFW
+414 AVGVWHAFW

-429 AFISY
+429 SVISY
-434 FVYRKATRQ
+434 FVYVRATKGGHGDRG
-443 DAGQAPAVQPEI
+443 ASAA